1 MSSSTPKITQLSQ
14 RYRKLSVLGQGT
26 SGTTYL
32 AQSIRDDSR
41 VALKELSLR
50 TCRNWKLIEL
60 FEREI
65 ALLQQLDHSSIP
77 RYVDAFIVDSQQ
89 DRHYYL
95 AQTIAE
101 GKSLFDWVEDGWR
114 CTEADAI
121 NIAHQL
127 LKILLY
133 LQSLKTPVIH
143 RDIKP
148 NNIIR
153 SESGAISL
161 VDFGS
166 VGHTYQN
173 TFMRGSTVVGTFG
186 YMAPEQFRGKVL
198 PASDLY
204 SVGATLLFLL
214 TRRSPAELP
223 VNQLAIDFRGKV
235 NLSDGFT
242 HWLEKLLAPELEA
255 RFQSAELALKS
266 LKQRSNYRWTPTF
279 SHKHSLP
286 LLATV
291 CTLFLVT
298 VGIVKTQPYT
308 VATWVGR
315 RYVERSLER
324 GNVNI
329 HHFLSRGGSQSVH
342 SPWAPSLFASAV
354 LQREYPLAMT
364 MLAEGIDL
372 SRTTA
377 TGETPLHVIVEAGNA
392 DALTFLLE
400 QRPDLDLNVKN
411 TRGMPP
417 IQVARHES
425 VAVALAERGAD
436 IDIYDNE
443 GVSLLQHAV
452 VQGWTDVVERY
463 LHGLSQGSIS
473 GHPLSPKGES
483 MVAIAYQN
491 RQYGVAQQLINSGFK
506 FISTDF
512 STLKF
517 SEIQETIL
525 PGLLPAMTNPAA
537 LDSEGHGLIHIAT
550 LHGQHDLVKALLSRG
565 VSSNQ
570 LTRDG
575 KTPIEFTGFHEQ
587 RDYSHQMSAILL
599 RFLKSGVT
607 ANGPALDKAGVLHRL
622 IYLPK
627 VDLAEEEAFVRQLID
642 QGVSVNY
649 KDKDGNAPLHY
660 TDHPKI
666 SRILIEAGANVNA
679 TNDEGATPLH
689 YARSYAMGE
698 LLVKNGARINARDK
712 EGKMA
717 LSHFG
722 SDSRQRLTELSRSA
736 SL

>member
-1 MSSSTPKITQLSQ
+1 
-14 RYRKLSVLGQGT
+14 
-26 SGTTYL
+26 
-32 AQSIRDDSR
+32 
-41 VALKELSLR
+41 
-50 TCRNWKLIEL
+50 
-60 FEREI
+60 
-65 ALLQQLDHSSIP
+65 
-77 RYVDAFIVDSQQ
+77 
-89 DRHYYL
+89 
-95 AQTIAE
+95 
-101 GKSLFDWVEDGWR
+101 
-114 CTEADAI
+114 EADAVD
-121 NIAHQL
+121 IAQQL

-153 SESGAISL
+153 SESGVISL

-242 HWLEKLLAPELEA
+242 HWLEKLLEPELEA
-255 RFQSAELALKS
+255 RFQSAELAIKGL
-266 LKQRSNYRWTPTF
+266 QRRSSHRWTLAFPQ
-279 SHKHSLP
+279 KHSLP

-291 CTLFLVT
+291 CALFLVT
-298 VGIVKTQPYT
+298 IGIVKTRPYT

-315 RYVERSLER
+315 RYIERSLER

-354 LQREYPLAMT
+354 LQQEYPIALT
-364 MLAEGIDL
+364 MLEEGLDL

-377 TGETPLHVIVEAGNA
+377 TGETPLHVIVDAGNA
-392 DALTFLLE
+392 EALTFLLE
-400 QRPDLDLNVKN
+400 QRPDLDLDMKN

-417 IQVARHES
+417 VQVARHES
-425 VAVALAERGAD
+425 VAVGLLDRGAD
-436 IDIYDNE
+436 IDIRDDE

-452 VQGWTDVVERY
+452 TQGWTDVVERY
-463 LHGLSQGSIS
+463 LHELSQGSVS
-473 GHPLSPKGES
+473 GHPLSPQGES

-491 RQYGVAQQLINSGFK
+491 RKYSVAQQLIDSGFK

-512 STLKF
+512 SRLTF
-517 SEIQETIL
+517 SDIQETIL
-525 PGLLPAMTNPAA
+525 SDLLPAMTNPAA
-537 LDSEGHGLIHIAT
+537 LDSTGHGLIHIAT
-550 LHGQHDLVKALLSRG
+550 LHGKQELVEALLSRG

-575 KTPIEFTGFHEQ
+575 KTPVEFTGFHEQ
-587 RDYSHQMSAILL
+587 RDYSHQMSAILI
-599 RFLKSGVT
+599 RFLRSGVT

-627 VDLAEEEAFVRQLID
+627 VNLAEEEVFVQQLIA

-649 KDKDGNAPLHY
+649 RDRDGNAPLHY

-679 TNDEGATPLH
+679 ANNEGATPLH

-698 LLVKNGARINARDK
+698 LLVKNGAQINARDK
-712 EGKMA
+712 AGRTA

-722 SDSRQRLTELSRSA
+722 SDSRQRLTALSRSA
-736 SL
+736 SR